1 MRSEFRG
8 SLCCPYLPE
17 VFFFKIPLPF
27 CFLVFI
33 VKVKS
38 LSRVQLF
45 VTPWTVA
52 LQAPPSMGFSR
63 HEYWSGL
70 LLQISI
76 RDYNHTSI

>member
-1 MRSEFRG
+1 MRSEVRG

-17 VFFFKIPLPF
+17 VFFFKIPLAF
-27 CFLVFI
+27 CFLVFVVI
-33 VKVKS
+33 VKS
-38 LSRVQLF
+38 LSCVLLL